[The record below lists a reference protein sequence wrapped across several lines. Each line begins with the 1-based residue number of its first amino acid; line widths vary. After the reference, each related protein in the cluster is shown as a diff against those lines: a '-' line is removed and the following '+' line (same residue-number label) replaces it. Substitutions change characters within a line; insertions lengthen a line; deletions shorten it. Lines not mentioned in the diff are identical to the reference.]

1 MTETGLAPA
10 DVGEWTPVTL
20 ETGRRASEGR
30 GRPPWP
36 ERSAEPTWFHLVPGD
51 RPLAWL
57 VGGSQLFEVTP
68 SDFDRLE
75 AGDGTLLAALSEVA
89 VAGPAWPDTA
99 PEPPLAMSLALAQS
113 CNLSCSYCYADAGQF
128 GGPARRMPVDVA
140 RRAVDSLIDGS
151 GGRRVTLGFIGG
163 EVLLHRE
170 ALHDVVAYAT
180 ERAAVAGVPIG
191 FSITT
196 NGTLV
201 SPADVELFRSHP
213 FAVTVS
219 LDGGPEAN
227 DAHRRS
233 RRGEGTFE
241 RAVAGVADLLA
252 DPGLAKVAAR
262 ATVTRH
268 DLSVQDRVQALA
280 AAGFNEVG
288 VSPLRT
294 GPDQGARFTPADWA
308 PFLTEMVRAADAEI
322 DRIAAGHR
330 PRFTNLSTGLRE
342 VHRGSARPLPCGSA
356 RSYVAVGAGGD
367 FWTCHRTVDNP
378 AYRLGDLDQGLSTAA
393 RQAFLDR
400 RQVDAQEPCRSCWAR
415 YLCGGGCHAEVDEVG
430 REGCD
435 YIRGWLEH
443 CISLYAECQARRPEV
458 LRSMGATT

>member
-1 MTETGLAPA
+1 MTAVDAGQ
-10 DVGEWTPVTL
+10 WTPVTL
-20 ETGRRASEGR
+20 GGHPKATVENAG
-30 GRPPWP
+30 
-36 ERSAEPTWFHLVPGD
+36 EPSWFHLVPGD
-51 RPLAWL
+51 QPLVWL
-57 VGGSQLFEVTP
+57 VGGSQLFEVTQ
-68 SDFDRLE
+68 SHFDQLA
-75 AGDGTLLAALSEVA
+75 AGDATALAVLGGAT
-89 VAGPAWPDTA
+89 VAGPAWPGTP
-99 PEPPLAMSLALAQS
+99 PEPPAAMSLALAQS

-128 GGPARRMPVDVA
+128 GGPARRMPVEVA
-140 RRAVDSLIDGS
+140 RRAVDTLVDGS

-170 ALHDVVAYAT
+170 ALHDVVAYAE
-180 ERAAVAGVPIG
+180 ERAATAGVPIG

-201 SPADVELFRSHP
+201 TPADVALLRAHP

-219 LDGGPEAN
+219 LDGGNEAN

-233 RRGEGTFE
+233 RRGEGSFE

-252 DPGLAKVAAR
+252 DPGRAKVAAR

-268 DLSVQDRVQALA
+268 DLAVHERVEALA
-280 AAGFNEVG
+280 AVGFAEVG

-294 GPDQGARFTPADWA
+294 GPDTEARFAPADWS
-308 PFLTEMVRAADAEI
+308 PFLAEMVRAADAEV
-322 DRIAAGHR
+322 DRVSGGHA

-342 VHRGSARPLPCGSA
+342 IHRGSARPLPCGSA
-356 RSYVAVGAGGD
+356 RSYVAVGAEGD

-378 AYRLGDLDQGLSTAA
+378 AYRLGDLDEGLSAAA

-415 YLCGGGCHAEVDEVG
+415 YLCGGGCHVEVDEVG

-435 YIRGWLEH
+435 YIRGWLEY
-443 CISLYAECQARRPEV
+443 CISLFAECQSRRPEV
-458 LRSMGATT
+458 LRSMGVST